1 MSDGVLL
8 GQLVVIWWKR
18 WWRKD
23 DDDCITVVARRYGNL
38 ISNSHRDSF
47 RFLLRS
53 FLFFAEV
60 FCWNSL
66 FIFFIVNSNFFLF
79 FLSFFF
85 VVFSRRNFTAKE
97 EEDRETSS
105 SSSSSSSLWRERRK
119 IEVLKRVASRSR
131 RCFDALRQHLVS
143 VWTCVQHKSRC
154 ALWRKR
160 GDGQRRSTRQQ
171 TTFFF
176 FFFFFFLFL
185 SMSVY
190 VDVMNSFFSLFYFF
204 SSSFFVP
211 ISVGPI

>member
-53 FLFFAEV
+53 FLFFAE
-60 FCWNSL
+60 
-66 FIFFIVNSNFFLF
+66 FLLKF
-79 FLSFFF
+79 SFYFLHCQFHFFF
-85 VVFSRRNFTAKE
+85 PFFFFCCLFSTEFYRTILQQRKKKTERPLLLLLLRFDEKE
-97 EEDRETSS
+97 GKLRFWKELR
-105 SSSSSSSLWRERRK
+105 
-119 IEVLKRVASRSR
+119 RSR

-143 VWTCVQHKSRC
+143 VWTCVQHKSRR

-176 FFFFFFLFL
+176 FLFCL
-185 SMSVY
+185 CVY